1 MADSTGAKS
10 NVSSSVAMERAYEN
24 GGTTVV
30 SSTSGQMQGLLS
42 EFKGLYEGRLKR
54 LDEVEAAGE
63 ETTKVRTR
71 LVLSVCDV
79 PLSPVCKQ
87 SAITVELLQYLNSL
101 KALSLGIYGYQFMNE
116 PHIHYY
122 WWDINFVTTSFTILC
137 HLGLPLWLRGL
148 LHVK

>member
-71 LVLSVCDV
+71 SV
-79 PLSPVCKQ
+79 
-87 SAITVELLQYLNSL
+87 
-101 KALSLGIYGYQFMNE
+101 
-116 PHIHYY
+116 
-122 WWDINFVTTSFTILC
+122 
-137 HLGLPLWLRGL
+137 
-148 LHVK
+148 

>member
-24 GGTTVV
+24 GGTTVTVV

-71 LVLSVCDV
+71 L
-79 PLSPVCKQ
+79 
-87 SAITVELLQYLNSL
+87 E
-101 KALSLGIYGYQFMNE
+101 
-116 PHIHYY
+116 
-122 WWDINFVTTSFTILC
+122 
-137 HLGLPLWLRGL
+137 
-148 LHVK
+148 